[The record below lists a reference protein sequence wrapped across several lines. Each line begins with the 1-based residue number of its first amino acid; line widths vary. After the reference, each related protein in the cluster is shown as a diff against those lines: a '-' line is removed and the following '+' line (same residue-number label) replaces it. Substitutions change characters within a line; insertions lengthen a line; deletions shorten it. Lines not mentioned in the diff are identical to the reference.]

1 MAGLSSLLNIARD
14 ALTAQSYGV
23 GVAGQNISNVNTP
36 GYVRREAILQPRVL
50 GTQTAGGVEI
60 AGLRRVADQFIDR
73 RHLEASGLSSAAGE
87 RDAQLGQ
94 LEAVFNDFSGTGM
107 GSSLDALFSSFATLA
122 SNPSDPTARQAVLER
137 AEGFAAR
144 SRETADALAEQR
156 GDMLEKA
163 QSTVQEVNGRA
174 IEIAQLNRQIAMAEA
189 QGEDAADLK
198 DRRNQLLLDLSSKV
212 DIRTF
217 SDGAGSIV
225 VQAAGTT
232 LVEGANA
239 RSFSIDLA
247 GDGSM
252 RLLAAR
258 ENGPTME
265 VTQSLSGGKLA
276 GIFEA
281 RDSDLAATITR
292 FDQFVYDV
300 ATAINT
306 QHAAGFGLDGVSG
319 RALFSITP
327 GPAGAGRAIV
337 VDPAVAGNPSRIAA
351 ASSAGTVPGGSDNA
365 AALARLASQPITSGA
380 TQTAAQGYGSLVGDV
395 GLRKASAAAE
405 VSLRGDVEAQIA
417 AMRESVSGVS
427 LDEEM
432 VNLTKY
438 QRAYEAAA
446 KVLTT
451 VDELLQELLA
461 RIGR

>member
-1 MAGLSSLLNIARD
+1 MAGLSTLLNTARD

-23 GVAGQNISNVNTP
+23 GVTGQNISNVNTP
-36 GYVRREAILQPRVL
+36 GYVRREAILQPRVM
-50 GTQTAGGVEI
+50 GTQTVGSVEVL
-60 AGLRRVADQFIDR
+60 GLRRVADQFIDR
-73 RHLEASGLSSAAGE
+73 RHMAAMGLSSAAGE
-87 RDAQLGQ
+87 RDQQLTR
-94 LEAVFNDFSGTGM
+94 LEGLFNDLAGTGM
-107 GSSLDALFSSFATLA
+107 GSSLDALFGSFSTLA
-122 SNPSDPTARQAVLER
+122 SNPNDPTSRQAVLER
-137 AEGFAAR
+137 AVNFADR
-144 SRETADALAEQR
+144 TRETADALAEHRDDLLQQ
-156 GDMLEKA
+156 GN
-163 QSTVQEVNGRA
+163 STVGEINSRA
-174 IEIAQLNRQIAMAEA
+174 TEIAQLNRQIAMAEA
-189 QGEDAADLK
+189 SGEDAADLK
-198 DRRNQLLLDLSSKV
+198 DRRNQLLLDLSTKV

-232 LVEGANA
+232 LVEGAAA

-252 RLLAAR
+252 RLLASR
-258 ENGPTME
+258 EGGPTME
-265 VTQSLSGGKLA
+265 VTGSLSGGKLA
-276 GIFEA
+276 GIFES
-281 RDSDLAATITR
+281 RDQDLAQVITR
-292 FDQFVYDV
+292 FDQFVTDV
-300 ATAINT
+300 ASAINT
-306 QHAAGFGLDGVSG
+306 QHAAGFGLDGVAG

-327 GPAGAGRAIV
+327 GPGAARSIT

-351 ASSAGTVPGGSDNA
+351 ASTALTLPGGSDNA
-365 AALARLASQPITSGA
+365 AALARLANAMTTSGG
-380 TQTAAQGYGSLVGDV
+380 TQTAAQGYGSLVGDI

-405 VSLRGDVEAQIA
+405 MSLRGDVEAQIG